1 MKTNALKINTEKAF
15 SSISLE
21 TSAMQRLARS
31 RINQSLLKNYEIDLS
46 NFEPVISTEIDIIQ
60 WVRILLFYKQECK
73 YKPAIAI
80 LADLKKIIIGR
91 RQK

>member
-1 MKTNALKINTEKAF
+1 MKTNELKINTEKAF

-73 YKPAIAI
+73 YRPAIAI
-80 LADLKKIIIGR
+80 LTDLKKIMIGR
-91 RQK
+91 QQK